1 MLGSQKQRT
10 KSKHAMK
17 TKLTRKEMINAFRD
31 ATAGKQ
37 VEMTAN
43 EVVSLVDSIDAE
55 THDEAVDEILIE
67 LGWKP
72 NATQTTNQIRP

>member
-1 MLGSQKQRT
+1 
-10 KSKHAMK
+10 MK